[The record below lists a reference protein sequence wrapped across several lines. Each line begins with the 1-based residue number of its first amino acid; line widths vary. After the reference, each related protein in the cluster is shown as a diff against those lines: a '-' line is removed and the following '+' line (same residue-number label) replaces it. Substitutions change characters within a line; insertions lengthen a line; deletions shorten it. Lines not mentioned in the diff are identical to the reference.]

1 MRVVYVTSAQHRKEL
16 QAQLE
21 SEREYLK
28 MLDPVVSKRVVEECQ
43 RNIERLENELK
54 EWGKC

>member
-1 MRVVYVTSAQHRKEL
+1 MRVVYVTPAQHRKEL

-21 SEREYLK
+21 SEKEYLK

>member
-16 QAQLE
+16 QTQLE
-21 SEREYLK
+21 SEKEYLK
-28 MLDPVVSKRVVEECQ
+28 MLDPAVSKRVVEECQ

-54 EWGKC
+54 EWSKC